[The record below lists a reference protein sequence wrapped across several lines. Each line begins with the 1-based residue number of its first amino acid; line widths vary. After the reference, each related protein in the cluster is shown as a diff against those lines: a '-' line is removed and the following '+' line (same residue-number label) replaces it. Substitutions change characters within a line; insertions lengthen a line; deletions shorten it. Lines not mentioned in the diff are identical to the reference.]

1 MTFALENVIVHL
13 GKHVALNGVSAKF
26 AAGRVTAVL
35 GPNGAGKTT
44 LARVLSGLTP
54 VQSGSVLLDANPVP
68 SLPDR
73 IRAQRIGYLAQS
85 ISPSWHIT
93 ANELISLGRLPYLG
107 RLARLTDADR
117 AAIEQAMEATD
128 TRHLSE
134 RTIDAMSGGE
144 RARVQIARV
153 LAGQPD
159 WIIADEPLANLDP
172 PHQRDVLNL
181 FRAAANAG
189 TGVIIILHQINAA
202 ARIADDAVIMR
213 DGKIISN
220 GPREKSLT
228 TQTLESAFD
237 MPFDQNTVG
246 KAQLFTPA

>member
-1 MTFALENVIVHL
+1 MTFTLENVTVHL

-26 AAGRVTAVL
+26 APGRVTAVL

-44 LARVLSGLTP
+44 LARVLAGLTP
-54 VQSGSVLLDANPVP
+54 VQSGSVLLDANPVS

-73 IRAQRIGYLAQS
+73 KRAQRIGYLAQS
-85 ISPSWHIT
+85 IAPAWHVT
-93 ANELISLGRLPYLG
+93 AHELISLGRLPYLG
-107 RLARLTDADR
+107 RLARFTDADHAAVER
-117 AAIEQAMEATD
+117 AMAATD
-128 TRHLSE
+128 TRHLSD

-181 FRAAANAG
+181 FRVAANAG

-202 ARIADDAVIMR
+202 ARIADDVVILR
-213 DGKIISN
+213 DGKIIAN
-220 GPREKSLT
+220 GPRETSLT
-228 TQTLESAFD
+228 TRTLAAAFD

-246 KAQLFTPA
+246 KAHLFTPA